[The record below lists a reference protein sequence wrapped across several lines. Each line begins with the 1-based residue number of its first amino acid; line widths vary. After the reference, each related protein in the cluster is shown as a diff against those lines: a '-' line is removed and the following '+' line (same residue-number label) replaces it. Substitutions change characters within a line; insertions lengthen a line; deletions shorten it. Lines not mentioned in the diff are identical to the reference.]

1 MSDTTTPRHVLTIL
15 AVEDLPR
22 SVAFYRAGFG
32 YSPKVETPVYVEL
45 TLPDGRG
52 LGLYQRDG
60 YARNT
65 GCPAQRVGDGAVGG
79 VELYFHC
86 PDLEGSIARLRDAGA
101 GELSPLALR
110 DWGDEAAYFSDP
122 DGNVLVIARPAT

>member
-1 MSDTTTPRHVLTIL
+1 MPEPTAPDHVLTIV
-15 AVEDLPR
+15 AVEELDR

-32 YSPKVETPVYVEL
+32 LTPRVETPVYVEL
-45 TLPDGRG
+45 ALPGGRG

-65 GCPAQRVGDGAVGG
+65 GRPAQRVGDGRVGG

-86 PDLEGSIARLRDAGA
+86 EDLDASIDALRAAGA
-101 GELSPLALR
+101 EELSPRALR

-122 DGNVLVIARPAT
+122 DGNVLVIARPVG